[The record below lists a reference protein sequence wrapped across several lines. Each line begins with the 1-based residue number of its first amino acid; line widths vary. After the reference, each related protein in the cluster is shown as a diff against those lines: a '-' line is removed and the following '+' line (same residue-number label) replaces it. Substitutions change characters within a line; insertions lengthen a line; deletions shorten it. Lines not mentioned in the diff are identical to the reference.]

1 MRISKETKIDSMS
14 RIKLSLLFFLFI
26 SKNTIIDI
34 SIKLF
39 FKKNKSPKKILI
51 FRIGSIGDGI
61 CAIPAIMNI
70 KANFPNSH
78 IDLLTSTGKV
88 KGLVSLE
95 NLLSSQY
102 YDSIINYDD
111 KSWFDLTN
119 TLISN
124 QYNLVIHLTQ
134 QGTGL
139 FKSLRDIFYFKF
151 IIRVKSAFG
160 WGVST
165 INVFKKTQ
173 NKFVVFENERTRLN
187 KILVRQYGLTLF
199 SNNKF
204 SFPITQNDE
213 SFIEKL
219 YLTTIK
225 EKKFSNIAIVIG
237 AKRSSNRWPILYFR
251 EVIKEFSSN
260 YNIIIIGGKEDNLL
274 ANSIIDL
281 PNTYSFCG
289 KTTPLQSGLVL
300 QKCLLTISNDTGPM
314 HLSYAFGTPVV
325 AIFSNR
331 DFPYLWYPPNDNY
344 NFVHRSKNI
353 KCAICLSE
361 VCFNNNLCMTNIKPK
376 EIIDSVYNLLK
387 SLP

>member
-1 MRISKETKIDSMS
+1 MRISKEIKIDSLS

-34 SIKLF
+34 FINLF

-95 NLLSSQY
+95 NLLSPQY

-111 KSWFDLTN
+111 KSWFDLTHI
-119 TLISN
+119 LISN
-124 QYNLVIHLTQ
+124 RYNLVIHLTQ

-165 INVFKKTQ
+165 INIFKKTQ
-173 NKFVVFENERTRLN
+173 NKFVVFDSERTRLN
-187 KILVRQYGLTLF
+187 KILVHQYGLTLF
-199 SNNKF
+199 TNHKF
-204 SFPITQNDE
+204 SFPITQNDKI
-213 SFIEKL
+213 FIEEL
-219 YLTTIK
+219 FLETIK
-225 EKKFSNIAIVIG
+225 EKKLSHIAIVVG
-237 AKRSSNRWPILYFR
+237 ANRSSNRWPILYFR
-251 EVIKEFSSN
+251 EVIKEFSSS

-289 KTTPLQSGLVL
+289 KTTPIQSGLVL

-331 DFPYLWYPPNDNY
+331 DYPYLWYPPNNNF

-376 EIIDSVYNLLK
+376 EVIESVYNLLK
-387 SLP
+387 FL